1 MYKLLKCYFV
11 NFNKT
16 QTVFV
21 FFNKHNQK
29 SISIY
34 QLNPKLATNYL
45 NENGKMIV
53 ITLISCGFTENYLNR
68 MRNWCL
74 SYSNFSF
81 GRCRRCI

>member
-11 NFNKT
+11 NFNKK

-34 QLNPKLATNYL
+34 KLNPKLATNYL
-45 NENGKMIV
+45 N
-53 ITLISCGFTENYLNR
+53 R
-68 MRNWCL
+68 MRNWFL